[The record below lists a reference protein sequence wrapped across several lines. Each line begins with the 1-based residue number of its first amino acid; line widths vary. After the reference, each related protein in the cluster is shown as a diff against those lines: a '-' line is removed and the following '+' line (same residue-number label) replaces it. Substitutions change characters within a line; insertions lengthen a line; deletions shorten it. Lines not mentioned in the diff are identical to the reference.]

1 MATLLRAGPPHILI
15 NTHLVYQMK
24 VFLCLMKNDH
34 VFYTESIIV
43 INMEEGKKNYYVR
56 AWNNIS
62 RGHKN
67 DNEFHSLSQSLNEE
81 GFDLM
86 PKWLP
91 YWRVCIY
98 YLPLHEMAGKCKS
111 FLVNDHQFFRVPI
124 RKLLARFSYLV
135 RTNLISASCRVLND
149 KNGIFKTCRTS
160 TLRRYKVKFLDK

>member
-1 MATLLRAGPPHILI
+1 MKNFSDFLIGFGFSMSVFSTWLVWLCDMDLMIHFQSFENSNFRKNDSLSPPLFCFLVTRVG
-15 NTHLVYQMK
+15 NTALNWTSSHTYQYSFGIPNEGFF
-24 VFLCLMKNDH
+24 VCLMKNDH
-34 VFYTESIIV
+34 VFYTESTIV

-98 YLPLHEMAGKCKS
+98 RCMKWRENA
-111 FLVNDHQFFRVPI
+111 
-124 RKLLARFSYLV
+124 
-135 RTNLISASCRVLND
+135 NLSL
-149 KNGIFKTCRTS
+149 
-160 TLRRYKVKFLDK
+160 